1 MRSSFATFS
10 CRPVAHANEYW
21 HSALLRWINVCRA
34 KGTKGTKWFTIA
46 NCRVAAAARP
56 ITSLQRAALYQSAL
70 SVSQPMVSSSHSRI
84 CADDTTR
91 LGVCGLSVPAHTL
104 RGNRIANQNWQSA
117 QMVGLLET
125 VNRCGNAFHSCLQPE
140 GQKLGVV
147 T

>member
-1 MRSSFATFS
+1 MRSSFAAFS

-21 HSALLRWINVCRA
+21 HSALLRWVNVCRA

-46 NCRVAAAARP
+46 NCSVAAAARP

-70 SVSQPMVSSSHSRI
+70 SVSQPMASSSHSRI

-104 RGNRIANQNWQSA
+104 RGNRIGKSA

-125 VNRCGNAFHSCLQPE
+125 VNRCGNAFHSRFQLE

-147 T
+147 A